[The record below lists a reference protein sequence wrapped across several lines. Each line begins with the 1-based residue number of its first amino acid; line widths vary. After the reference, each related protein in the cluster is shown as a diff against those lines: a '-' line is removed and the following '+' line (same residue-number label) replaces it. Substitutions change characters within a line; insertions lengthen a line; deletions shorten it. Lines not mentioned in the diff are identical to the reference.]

1 MLSAIPGL
9 VASVDGGTQDP
20 GTAEPDES
28 LPVCY
33 YIDEEGLIENGL
45 ETLSD
50 TITSIRFEKGEPAKI
65 AEYKEAVKADGDS
78 SIIQINKGS
87 DGLPVIAFTNKDFM
101 SRVSAS
107 EISELLSDIY
117 ISNTLNSKGIDEE
130 TIAFAQSTLDMTQ
143 EFVGGMDF
151 SGYMLG
157 IVLTMLIFFA
167 IYFYGY
173 ISMSV
178 H

>member
-1 MLSAIPGL
+1 
-9 VASVDGGTQDP
+9 
-20 GTAEPDES
+20 
-28 LPVCY
+28 
-33 YIDEEGLIENGL
+33 
-45 ETLSD
+45 
-50 TITSIRFEKGEPAKI
+50 
-65 AEYKEAVKADGDS
+65 
-78 SIIQINKGS
+78 
-87 DGLPVIAFTNKDFM
+87 M

-173 ISMSV
+173 GVSMSV
-178 H
+178 ATEKTSRVIETLVVSSKPSRIL